1 MPAVTLTFTDNP
13 QLTGVNVGDMVY
25 YIDTTDVASLGGF
38 STSSSL
44 DNIVEIG
51 TVASFGGSAGAY
63 TIVITNSNNIT
74 LPTTNDYIFFSK
86 DNATELSTVSGY
98 FANLK
103 FVNDSTDYAELFQV
117 GVGVVESSK

>member
-44 DNIVEIG
+44 NNIIEIG
-51 TVASFGGSAGAY
+51 IVASFGGSTGAH

-86 DNATELSTVSGY
+86 DNAAELSTVSGY

-103 FVNDSTDYAELFQV
+103 LVNDSTDYAELFQV